1 MPHVASVL
9 PSFLFIVPSLVG
21 SINAGVDVRCGWI
34 GASATAERSRLTAEV
49 FRLYRCYPLLTTFNS
64 TRHDIA
70 SDDPSSLEAD
80 YCLIPC
86 LLFELQTL
94 ARSGQAIH
102 DAVPESTSI
111 IRLLAEI
118 TSKWREG
125 SSIISKFVWYLVLH

>member
-1 MPHVASVL
+1 MWL
-9 PSFLFIVPSLVG
+9 DLSFSHSGTESLTV
-21 SINAGVDVRCGWI
+21 
-34 GASATAERSRLTAEV
+34 TAEV
-49 FRLYRCYPLLTTFNS
+49 FRLCSPLPTTFNS

-70 SDDPSSLEAD
+70 SDNPSSLEAD

-94 ARSGQAIH
+94 ARSNQAIH
-102 DAVPESTSI
+102 DAVPESTSV

-125 SSIISKFVWYLVLH
+125 SSITHKFVWYLVLL